1 MDSKNNLDDSDVND
15 TIEQIELT
23 EISKKT
29 GKPKIKRNYTD
40 EHKQKMRDSM
50 RIALEVRR
58 ANIIE
63 RKKLKEIEAQEH
75 EEKKQQL
82 KKVYEKTKANKKSKE
97 LKDIAYEL
105 LTKNNDSDDD
115 DVIEEVIIKKQPK
128 NKAKPRPRSKTIID
142 DEEEEHY
149 HPAPIQQQPAY
160 IFY

>member
-1 MDSKNNLDDSDVND
+1 MNSKYNLDDSDVND
-15 TIEQIELT
+15 TIEQLELI

-50 RIALEVRR
+50 RIALEVRK

-82 KKVYEKTKANKKSKE
+82 KKYMK
-97 LKDIAYEL
+97 
-105 LTKNNDSDDD
+105 
-115 DVIEEVIIKKQPK
+115 
-128 NKAKPRPRSKTIID
+128 KPRRIKN
-142 DEEEEHY
+142 
-149 HPAPIQQQPAY
+149 QKN
-160 IFY
+160 